1 MIIFDCDG
9 VLVDSEPVEYAVDIE
24 VLTAHGYVPPVEVE
38 RRFIG
43 VSRRDSYRIVF
54 AEMGRPMPDGVLE
67 QAEAMLHARYRTAL
81 SVLPGLRAALDCLR
95 DVPKCVA
102 SSSTPASLALKLEV
116 VGLTADF
123 APHIFSTALVARGKP
138 APDIYLHAAAAMG
151 CAPPDCIVVED
162 ARHGVTGAKAAG
174 MRVIGFTGASHAT
187 PALAD
192 ELKAA
197 GADSVVASMDALAD
211 TVRALLR

>member
-1 MIIFDCDG
+1 
-9 VLVDSEPVEYAVDIE
+9 
-24 VLTAHGYVPPVEVE
+24 
-38 RRFIG
+38 
-43 VSRRDSYRIVF
+43 
-54 AEMGRPMPDGVLE
+54 
-67 QAEAMLHARYRTAL
+67 
-81 SVLPGLRAALDCLR
+81 VLPGLRAALDCLR